1 MMLIIGAVVV
11 IVCVLGAYAA
21 HGGHLGVLW
30 QPLEFVIIIGSA
42 IGAFIIG
49 NPKTILSQVGG
60 ALGLAF
66 KGSMYS
72 KKDYLDLLCMQYVV
86 FKLIKTKGMLVL
98 ESHIENPHESAVFSR
113 FPSFVNNHHASVFF
127 CDYLRMLTMGSENV
141 HQMED
146 LMNEEIEIHHHG
158 RAQLASAL
166 QTMGDS
172 FPALGIVAAV
182 LGVIHTM
189 GSISQ
194 PPEVLGHLIGAALVG
209 TFAGILISYG
219 FVAPI
224 AGLVGQLYNNEEK
237 YFQCMKAGIIACMN
251 GYAPAIAVEFARKS
265 IEPEFRPDF
274 YELETA
280 IEAAASAS

>member
-1 MMLIIGAVVV
+1 MMLLIGAIVV
-11 IVCVLGAYAA
+11 IGCVIGAYAA

-30 QPLEFVIIIGSA
+30 QPLEFVIIGGSA

-49 NPKTILSQVGG
+49 NPKTIISQVGG

-72 KKDYLDLLCMQYVV
+72 KQDYLDLLCMQFVV
-86 FKLIKTKGMLVL
+86 FKLIKSKGMLAL
-98 ESHIENPHESAVFSR
+98 EAHIENPHESTVFSK
-113 FPSFVNNHHASVFF
+113 FPSFLHNHHATTFF

-158 RAQLASAL
+158 RAQLAQSL

-209 TFAGILISYG
+209 TFAGILMSYG
-219 FVAPI
+219 FVGPI
-224 AGLVGQLYNNEEK
+224 ASVVGQLFNYEAK
-237 YFQCMKAGIIACMN
+237 YYQCMKAGILACMN

-274 YELETA
+274 YELEAAIQNVGTA
-280 IEAAASAS
+280 S